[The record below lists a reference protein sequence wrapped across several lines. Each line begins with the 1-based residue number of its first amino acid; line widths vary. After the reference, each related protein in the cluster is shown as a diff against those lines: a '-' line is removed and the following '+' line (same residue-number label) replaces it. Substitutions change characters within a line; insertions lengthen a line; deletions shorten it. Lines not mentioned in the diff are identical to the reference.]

1 MSEVKFVDILK
12 VGSDTKQKVRDWRN
26 KDRIRSCMIK
36 QHVITEKEHNAW
48 LDKLSD
54 DLRIRFWIVFAKDVP
69 IGAVYLN
76 DIDYEKKIS
85 DWGFYIGEDEYLG
98 KGFGKVVLYRFLD
111 FAFNEMALDY
121 LTTLVLPSN
130 ETALKLYNKFG
141 FKEKKLSIM
150 SEDDISVMEMS
161 KKNWVV
167 KKEELEHVIGS
178 KHRT

>member
-1 MSEVKFVDILK
+1 M
-12 VGSDTKQKVRDWRN
+12 
-26 KDRIRSCMIK
+26 
-36 QHVITEKEHNAW
+36 
-48 LDKLSD
+48 
-54 DLRIRFWIVFAKDVP
+54 
-69 IGAVYLN
+69 
-76 DIDYEKKIS
+76 
-85 DWGFYIGEDEYLG
+85 G